1 MPSTDRMSAFTMKGS
16 TVPEHPRRRV
26 VWPLISSVAAVLLL
40 LFIQFSAVDI
50 ASIFPFRLVSGPRT
64 PISNTAA
71 LETCAWK
78 TLQSHTSLLDVPPIA
93 RSDFI
98 ARQRVLASALRAA
111 RIDAFVAEPSASSS
125 YYANI
130 PAAFHLSERPFL
142 MILDSDA
149 SFSYLVPQFETGRIN
164 VKSQHMVFDGDVEK
178 AAIPWAEEENPYAVL
193 ARRLGTSKRVMVDEH
208 LRHMIAG
215 GLEAVGIQV
224 KPMSDE
230 VRQLRTVKTES
241 EIAILKGING
251 FTRQLVRSL
260 QGCLHVGLTQEDVG
274 EPCLRGRAL
283 ERGFWAIA
291 LFGPWAAYPHGG
303 KSGAVLHE
311 NEFVLIDIGSQLHG
325 YGSDVTRTILPPGGV
340 VSDELME
347 IWQTVRREQT
357 AGFEK
362 MRPNETC
369 RSADAASRV
378 PVKEQGYGPYYTHR
392 LGHGLGL
399 EVHEH
404 PYLNGANH
412 ERLAAGVVVTNEPGI
427 YVTTEQARELGKSE
441 GFGVRLEDPILVTE
455 HGGVPLTGRRAESPW
470 DP

>member
-1 MPSTDRMSAFTMKGS
+1 MAPDR
-16 TVPEHPRRRV
+16 PRRRV
-26 VWPLISSVAAVLLL
+26 VWPLTSLVTAVLLL
-40 LFIQFSAVDI
+40 LFARFSAVDI
-50 ASIFPFRLVSGPRT
+50 FPLRLVSGPRT
-64 PISNTAA
+64 PISNAA
-71 LETCAWK
+71 AFETCSWK
-78 TLQSHTSLLDVPPIA
+78 TLQSHTALLDVPPIA

-111 RIDAFVAEPSASSS
+111 RIDAFVAEPSASST

-130 PAAFHLSERPFL
+130 SAAFHLSERPFL
-142 MILDSDA
+142 MIIDSDA
-149 SFSYLVPQFETGRIN
+149 SFSYLVPQFEIGRIN
-164 VKSQHMVFDGDVEK
+164 VESQHMVFDGDTEK

-193 ARRLGTSKRVMVDEH
+193 AHRLSPRKRIMVDEH

-215 GLEAVGIQV
+215 GLEAVGIEV
-224 KPMSDE
+224 VPMSDE
-230 VRQLRTVKTES
+230 VRRLRTVKTES

-251 FTRQLVRSL
+251 FTRQLVRAL
-260 QGCLHVGLTQEDVG
+260 QGCLHVGLTQEDVVDT
-274 EPCLRGRAL
+274 GRAL
-283 ERGFWAIA
+283 FARAGVEEGFWAIA

-303 KSGAVLHE
+303 KSGAVLRE

-347 IWQTVRREQT
+347 IWQTVRRAQT

-369 RSADAASRV
+369 RSADAASRI

-427 YVTTEQARELGKSE
+427 YVTNEQAKELGKSE

-455 HGGVPLTGRRAESPW
+455 NGGVPLTGRRAESPW